1 MNKIALFFV
10 LFAVALACEPTE
22 ADMQIILENQVTDYI
37 EIIKCLLNNEPLV
50 KDIKTVIELVSAGE
64 FQKLLP
70 LLFQLYTD
78 VSAAIKECIPKQMDE
93 PQLEG
98 IAKDLCLKACKKA
111 PKFLRKSCRKACD
124 KLI

>member
-78 VSAAIKECIPKQMDE
+78 ASVAVKECFAKQMDE

-111 PKFLRKSCRKACD
+111 PKFLRRSCRKACD

>member
-50 KDIKTVIELVSAGE
+50 KDIKTVI
-64 FQKLLP
+64 P
-70 LLFQLYTD
+70 
-78 VSAAIKECIPKQMDE
+78 IIH
-93 PQLEG
+93 
-98 IAKDLCLKACKKA
+98 
-111 PKFLRKSCRKACD
+111 
-124 KLI
+124 

>member
-22 ADMQIILENQVTDYI
+22 ADKQIILENQVTDYI

-70 LLFQLYTD
+70 LLFQLYND
-78 VSAAIKECIPKQMDE
+78 ASAALKECVGQIDDPE
-93 PQLEG
+93 LEG
-98 IAKDLCLKACKKA
+98 IAKDLCLKACEKA
-111 PKFLRKSCRKACD
+111 PKFLRKICRKACD
-124 KLI
+124 KYI

>member
-22 ADMQIILENQVTDYI
+22 ADKQIILENQVTDYI

-78 VSAAIKECIPKQMDE
+78 ASAALKECVGQIDDPE
-93 PQLEG
+93 LEG
-98 IAKDLCLKACKKA
+98 IAKDLCLKACQKA
-111 PKFLRKSCRKACD
+111 PKFLRKICRKACD
-124 KLI
+124 KYI

>member
-78 VSAAIKECIPKQMDE
+78 ASAALKECVGQIDDPE
-93 PQLEG
+93 LEG

-111 PKFLRKSCRKACD
+111 PKLLRKVCRKACD

>member
-1 MNKIALFFV
+1 M
-10 LFAVALACEPTE
+10 
-22 ADMQIILENQVTDYI
+22 LETTFTDYI

-78 VSAAIKECIPKQMDE
+78 ASAAVKECFAKQMDE

-98 IAKDLCLKACKKA
+98 IAKDLCLKACQKA
-111 PKFLRKSCRKACD
+111 PKFLRKICRKACD
-124 KLI
+124 KYI

>member
-1 MNKIALFFV
+1 MKKVLLILALI
-10 LFAVALACEPTE
+10 AVAFACEPVE
-22 ADMQIILENQVTDYI
+22 EPQEIMLETTFTDYI

-78 VSAAIKECIPKQMDE
+78 ASAAVKECFDKQMDE

-98 IAKDLCLKACKKA
+98 IAKDLCLKACQKA
-111 PKFLRKSCRKACD
+111 PKFLRKICRKACD
-124 KLI
+124 KYI

>member
-22 ADMQIILENQVTDYI
+22 ADKQIILENQVTDYI

-78 VSAAIKECIPKQMDE
+78 ASAAVKACFAKQMDE

-98 IAKDLCLKACKKA
+98 IAKDLCLKACQKA
-111 PKFLRKSCRKACD
+111 PKFLRKICRKACD
-124 KLI
+124 KYI